1 MLNVQGDYQSFDSQ
15 KNKASARYQK
25 KKEAVKPIDIEKLV
39 QYNRDYMKN
48 LEYETGGDDFNADP

>member
-15 KNKASARYQK
+15 KNKTSARYQK